1 MFFISIALAILLA
14 LVFLTAII
22 VLNSRG
28 LWLVDNVGELTDT
41 QKQELINTNN
51 IGGLCRY
58 IAVCLFSLCLY
69 IVAIWVGCYLKMQ
82 QLILYSSIVEII
94 FIVISIIFI
103 NAARR
108 YNIQTYRKIKERNK
122 KAQQSIIATTSK
134 KGEDIVIPEGYAVKN
149 IEVVPEDSITT
160 SAPVITA
167 VAPTKETRRKHT
179 AEEIIQMAGADTSLQ
194 GAPTQTQTYT
204 PVKKAPLPTAG
215 YVPAKKEPLP
225 ATGYVPMKKEPLPTT
240 GFTPVKKEPLPSVG
254 FVPAKKEPLP
264 AVNMPAPNIN
274 TPETTSPAYETP
286 NVDVEMPEINLPRFV
301 PKKPK
306 MAKKFAL
313 SEEDKLK
320 VQKLQEEQELQEAQ
334 QEAQKAESQ
343 NNNITA
349 DEVISTESIKN
360 NNSPKPKNSSTVKK
374 PKPVAHTDKKVT
386 KKSTNA
392 KTTKKKSV
400 KPKKEEK

>member
-1 MFFISIALAILLA
+1 MFTISVILAVLLS
-14 LVFLTAII
+14 LVFLSGLI

-28 LWLVDNVGELTDT
+28 LWLVDNVGELTDM
-41 QKQELINTNN
+41 QKQELLNTNN

-69 IVAIWVGCYLKMQ
+69 IVAIWLGCYLKMQ
-82 QLILYSSIVEII
+82 QLILYSSVVEIV
-94 FIVISIIFI
+94 FIVFSIIFI
-103 NAARR
+103 NSARK
-108 YNIQTYRKIKERNK
+108 YNIQTYRKVKERNK
-122 KAQQSIIATTSK
+122 KTKQAIIATTSA
-134 KGEDIVIPEGYAVKN
+134 KGEDIVIPEGYAVQK
-149 IEVVPEDSITT
+149 IEVVPEESSSTPIVTDYKSNDKN
-160 SAPVITA
+160 VQRD
-167 VAPTKETRRKHT
+167 RRRHS
-179 AEEIIQMAGADTSLQ
+179 AEEIIKLAGGDVTSTDQ
-194 GAPTQTQTYT
+194 YNNTPNNTYT
-204 PVKKAPLPTAG
+204 QPSPTPAQSYNPVDTEPLPESFA
-215 YVPAKKEPLP
+215 PKKKEPLP
-225 ATGYVPMKKEPLPTT
+225 PSQTT
-240 GFTPVKKEPLPSVG
+240 SFTPIQKPTLPVVDTPITEPESLSPNFATPDISIA
-254 FVPAKKEPLP
+254 VPA
-264 AVNMPAPNIN
+264 
-274 TPETTSPAYETP
+274 
-286 NVDVEMPEINLPRFV
+286 VELPRFV

-374 PKPVAHTDKKVT
+374 PKPAAHTDKKVT

-392 KTTKKKSV
+392 TTTKKKSV